1 VKKKRIKAAPVE
13 AAAKLREWP
22 EINMRHITLVTKEIL
37 ERLVRALAL
46 GFWLA
51 VLSLERM

>member
-1 VKKKRIKAAPVE
+1 MKKKRIKAATVKATSKP
-13 AAAKLREWP
+13 REWP

-37 ERLVRALAL
+37 ERLVRELAL